1 MTNKFLFFNFFLY
14 SSSCCC
20 CCCCSILLQCSMQYR
35 VIVVN
40 RARSFPFV
48 CRFFF
53 ISPSSVSLSISSLL
67 CCSRCVHTF
76 TKWMLMPLWHEQLS
90 PSIPNRKRTQEMK
103 ANKKKNSRTYKHEK
117 SYCDSFIE
125 CVLLKCMRDVA
136 NGTHYNLHRRL
147 ACLSNWLQHRT
158 RKREW
163 KGIKEFHV
171 HTHTNTRIHISST
184 QSINR
189 QVLELKLEETLQRK
203 KLKKAATTTT
213 SNETSKHRIKLHAS
227 NKYGLFFTSS
237 FDVRFSRCI
246 ALYFFFF
253 IVVNRRN

>member
-14 SSSCCC
+14 SSSCR

-53 ISPSSVSLSISSLL
+53 FSPSSVSLSIFSLL

-103 ANKKKNSRTYKHEK
+103 ANKKKTLERTNMKNPTAIHLLSVFYWNA
-117 SYCDSFIE
+117 
-125 CVLLKCMRDVA
+125 CVM
-136 NGTHYNLHRRL
+136 
-147 ACLSNWLQHRT
+147 WLM
-158 RKREW
+158 
-163 KGIKEFHV
+163 V
-171 HTHTNTRIHISST
+171 HITIYT
-184 QSINR
+184 
-189 QVLELKLEETLQRK
+189 VDWP
-203 KLKKAATTTT
+203 A
-213 SNETSKHRIKLHAS
+213 
-227 NKYGLFFTSS
+227 
-237 FDVRFSRCI
+237 
-246 ALYFFFF
+246 
-253 IVVNRRN
+253 

>member
-14 SSSCCC
+14 SSSCR

-48 CRFFF
+48 CRFF
-53 ISPSSVSLSISSLL
+53 SSLL
-67 CCSRCVHTF
+67 LLFLSQFPVSFVVRDVYTHLQNGCWCLFDMNSSRLQSQIEKEH
-76 TKWMLMPLWHEQLS
+76 
-90 PSIPNRKRTQEMK
+90 KRWRRT
-103 ANKKKNSRTYKHEK
+103 KKNSRTYKHEK

-171 HTHTNTRIHISST
+171 HTHTPTRAYT
-184 QSINR
+184 FR
-189 QVLELKLEETLQRK
+189 V
-203 KLKKAATTTT
+203 
-213 SNETSKHRIKLHAS
+213 HR
-227 NKYGLFFTSS
+227 
-237 FDVRFSRCI
+237 V
-246 ALYFFFF
+246 
-253 IVVNRRN
+253 